1 MEIAKTREREF
12 ETDDKKKKK
21 ENLKRIVFV
30 IISKC
35 WYFLLTKNSN
45 ENDFFFPLKDAMKM
59 ILGYKDECWGGRVHE
74 LRRAV
79 VSDSSRGSTGSSC

>member
-1 MEIAKTREREF
+1 MLLSPSVDIFYSQKIAMKM
-12 ETDDKKKKK
+12 
-21 ENLKRIVFV
+21 I
-30 IISKC
+30 
-35 WYFLLTKNSN
+35 
-45 ENDFFFPLKDAMKM
+45 FFPLKDAMKM